1 MNLIE
6 IFFKGGFLMWV
17 ILGTSLIAVAIAVE
31 KFMSLKKA
39 KINTPS
45 FLMKMRNLLKK
56 RDVASAIALCMEEK
70 TPTSNIIKKGLKKY
84 KLGRERVI
92 EAIDSAGRHEI
103 SKLERG
109 LSTLATIAGAAP
121 MLGFLGTVTGMIG
134 AFMKIQ
140 ELQGA
145 AGPAD
150 LAGGIWEALITTA
163 FGLFVGIPVLAVYNY
178 LLSRVNKVVID
189 MEMIAAD
196 IIDVLDDT
204 QKGITEE
211 IEEEL

>member
-103 SKLERG
+103 SKLARG

-178 LLSRVNKVVID
+178 LLSQVNKVVID
-189 MEMIAAD
+189 MEMIATD

-204 QKGITEE
+204 QKGITEQ